1 MANGLGE
8 PPDMPL
14 SLSKQDAKR
23 IAIRAQGL
31 SSERPE
37 TPVTLDDVSRSI
49 RVMGLLQIDSVNV
62 CVRSHYMPLFSR
74 LGNYDQELLDQLAYE
89 EKSIFETWAH
99 AACFV
104 PIEDYRL
111 FRQRMGTEDLQERV
125 ARMVKEKPNH
135 RISKLVSERPGFL
148 EDVLDQVR
156 DRGELTASDI
166 EGAGKRSGPWWG
178 YTSGKIAME
187 WHFAVGTLSIADR
200 RNFTRYYDLT
210 ERVIPAEHLNGS
222 TPSVKESHR
231 EMMRLA
237 VQAHG
242 IGTAEDFADYYRL
255 KGAQARARLGEL
267 VESAEIQMVTVEG
280 WDEPVYAPI
289 NIESVESTDARALLT
304 PFDPLVWNRDRIERI
319 FDFFYRIEI
328 YVPEPKRQYGYY
340 VYPFVLGDNLV
351 ARVDLKAERDK
362 GVLRVKG
369 AFAEQGQDHEYVAA
383 NLMDELRLMADWLG
397 LKRVVVGR
405 KGNLIPELRT
415 ALKR

>member
-1 MANGLGE
+1 
-8 PPDMPL
+8 MPL
-14 SLSKQDAKR
+14 SLSNQDVKR

-31 SSERPE
+31 SGKRSE
-37 TPVTLDDVSRSI
+37 TPATLDDVSRSI
-49 RVMGLLQIDSVNV
+49 RAMGLLQIDSVNV

-74 LGNYDQELLDQLAYE
+74 LGNYDQGLLDQLAYK

-104 PIEDYRL
+104 PVEDHRL
-111 FRQRMGTEDLQERV
+111 FRQRMGTEDLQQRI
-125 ARMVKEKPNH
+125 ARMVKEKPGH
-135 RISKLVSERPGFL
+135 RISKLVTERPGFL

-156 DRGELTASDI
+156 NRGELTASDL

-187 WHFAVGTLSIADR
+187 WHFAVGTVSIADR
-200 RNFTRYYDLT
+200 RNFARYYDLT
-210 ERVIPAEHLNGS
+210 ERVIPAEYLNGS
-222 TPSVKESHR
+222 TPSIEESHR

-242 IGTAEDFADYYRL
+242 VGTAEDFADYYHL
-255 KGAQARARLGEL
+255 KNSQAKARLGEL
-267 VESAEIQMVTVEG
+267 AESGEIQMVNVEG
-280 WDEPVYAPI
+280 WDQPAYAPL
-289 NIESVESTDARALLT
+289 NIESTEPANARALLT

-328 YVPEPKRQYGYY
+328 YVTEPKRQYGYY
-340 VYPFVLGDNLV
+340 VYPFVLDDDLV

-362 GVLRVKG
+362 SVLRVKG
-369 AFAEQGQDHEYVAA
+369 AFAEEGQDQENVAA
-383 NLMDELRLMADWLG
+383 NLADELRLMASWLG
-397 LKRVVVGR
+397 LKRVVAGR
-405 KGNLIPELRT
+405 KGNLIPELRS

>member
-1 MANGLGE
+1 
-8 PPDMPL
+8 MPL
-14 SLSKQDAKR
+14 SLLNQDVKR

-31 SSERPE
+31 SGKRSE
-37 TPVTLDDVSRSI
+37 TPATLDDVSRSI
-49 RVMGLLQIDSVNV
+49 RAMGLLQIDSVNV

-74 LGNYDQELLDQLAYE
+74 LGNYDQGLLDQLAYK

-104 PIEDYRL
+104 PVEDHRL
-111 FRQRMGTEDLQERV
+111 FRQRMGTEDLQQRI
-125 ARMVKEKPNH
+125 ARMVKEKPGH
-135 RISKLVSERPGFL
+135 RISKLVTERPGFL

-156 DRGELTASDI
+156 NRGELTASDL

-187 WHFAVGTLSIADR
+187 WHFAVGTVSIADR
-200 RNFTRYYDLT
+200 RNFARYYDLT
-210 ERVIPAEHLNGS
+210 ERVIPAEYLNGS
-222 TPSVKESHR
+222 TPSIEESHR

-242 IGTAEDFADYYRL
+242 VGTAEDFADYYHL
-255 KGAQARARLGEL
+255 KNAQAKARLGEL
-267 VESAEIQMVTVEG
+267 AESGEIQMVNVEG
-280 WDEPVYAPI
+280 WDEPAYAPL
-289 NIESVESTDARALLT
+289 NIESTEPANARALLT

-328 YVPEPKRQYGYY
+328 YVTEPKRQYGYY
-340 VYPFVLGDNLV
+340 VYPFVLDDDLV

-362 GVLRVKG
+362 SVLRVKG
-369 AFAEQGQDHEYVAA
+369 AFAEEGQDQENVAA
-383 NLMDELRLMADWLG
+383 NLADELRLMASWLG
-397 LKRVVVGR
+397 LKRVVAGR
-405 KGNLIPELRT
+405 KGNLIPELRS

>member
-1 MANGLGE
+1 
-8 PPDMPL
+8 MPL
-14 SLSKQDAKR
+14 SLSNQDVKR

-31 SSERPE
+31 SGKRSE
-37 TPVTLDDVSRSI
+37 TPATLDDVSRSI
-49 RVMGLLQIDSVNV
+49 RAMGLLQIDSVNV

-74 LGNYDQELLDQLAYE
+74 LGNYDQGLLDQLAYK

-104 PIEDYRL
+104 PVEDHRL
-111 FRQRMGTEDLQERV
+111 FRQRMGTEDLQQRI
-125 ARMVKEKPNH
+125 ARMVKEKPGH
-135 RISKLVSERPGFL
+135 RISKLVTERPGFL

-156 DRGELTASDI
+156 NRGELTASDL

-187 WHFAVGTLSIADR
+187 WHFAVGTVSIADR
-200 RNFTRYYDLT
+200 RNFARYYDLT
-210 ERVIPAEHLNGS
+210 ERVIPAEYLNGS
-222 TPSVKESHR
+222 TPSIEESHR

-242 IGTAEDFADYYRL
+242 VGTAEDFADYYHL
-255 KGAQARARLGEL
+255 KNAQAKARLGEL
-267 VESAEIQMVTVEG
+267 AESGEIQMVNVEG
-280 WDEPVYAPI
+280 WDEPAYAPL
-289 NIESVESTDARALLT
+289 NIESTEPANARALLT

-328 YVPEPKRQYGYY
+328 YVTEPKRQYGYY
-340 VYPFVLGDNLV
+340 VYPFVLDDDLV

-362 GVLRVKG
+362 SVLKVKG
-369 AFAEQGQDHEYVAA
+369 AFAEEGQDQENVAA
-383 NLMDELRLMADWLG
+383 NLADELRLMASWLG
-397 LKRVVVGR
+397 LKRVVAGR
-405 KGNLIPELRT
+405 KGNLIPELRS

>member
-1 MANGLGE
+1 
-8 PPDMPL
+8 MPL
-14 SLSKQDAKR
+14 SLSNQDVKR

-31 SSERPE
+31 SGKRSE
-37 TPVTLDDVSRSI
+37 TPATLDDVSRSI
-49 RVMGLLQIDSVNV
+49 RAMGLLQIDSVNV

-74 LGNYDQELLDQLAYE
+74 LGNYDQGLLDQLAYK

-104 PIEDYRL
+104 PVEDHHL
-111 FRQRMGTEDLQERV
+111 FRQRMGTEDLQQRV
-125 ARMVKEKPNH
+125 ARMVKEKPGH
-135 RISKLVSERPGFL
+135 RISKLVTERPGFL

-156 DRGELTASDI
+156 NRGELTASDL

-187 WHFAVGTLSIADR
+187 WHFAVGTVSIADR
-200 RNFTRYYDLT
+200 RNFARYYDLT
-210 ERVIPAEHLNGS
+210 ERVIPAEYLNGS
-222 TPSVKESHR
+222 TPSIEESHR

-242 IGTAEDFADYYRL
+242 VGTAEDFADYYHL
-255 KGAQARARLGEL
+255 KNAQAKARLGEL
-267 VESAEIQMVTVEG
+267 AESGEIQMVNVEG
-280 WDEPVYAPI
+280 WDQPAYAPL
-289 NIESVESTDARALLT
+289 NIESTEPANARALLT

-328 YVPEPKRQYGYY
+328 YVTEPKRQYGYY
-340 VYPFVLGDNLV
+340 VYPFVLGDDLV

-362 GVLRVKG
+362 SVLRVKG
-369 AFAEQGQDHEYVAA
+369 AFAEEGQDQENVAA
-383 NLMDELRLMADWLG
+383 NLADELRLMASWLG
-397 LKRVVVGR
+397 LKRVVAGR
-405 KGNLIPELRT
+405 KGNLIPELRS

>member
-1 MANGLGE
+1 
-8 PPDMPL
+8 MPL
-14 SLSKQDAKR
+14 SLSNQDVKR

-31 SSERPE
+31 SGKRSE
-37 TPVTLDDVSRSI
+37 TPATLDDVSRSI
-49 RVMGLLQIDSVNV
+49 RAMGLLQIDSVNV

-74 LGNYDQELLDQLAYE
+74 LGNYDQGLLDQLAYK

-104 PIEDYRL
+104 PVEDHRL
-111 FRQRMGTEDLQERV
+111 FRQRMGTEDLQQRI
-125 ARMVKEKPNH
+125 ARMVKEKPGH
-135 RISKLVSERPGFL
+135 RISKLVTERPGFL

-156 DRGELTASDI
+156 NRGELTASDL

-187 WHFAVGTLSIADR
+187 WHFAVGTVSIADR
-200 RNFTRYYDLT
+200 RNFARYYDLT
-210 ERVIPAEHLNGS
+210 ERVIPAEYLNGS
-222 TPSVKESHR
+222 TPSIEESHR

-242 IGTAEDFADYYRL
+242 VGTAEDFADYYHL
-255 KGAQARARLGEL
+255 KNAQAKARLGEL
-267 VESAEIQMVTVEG
+267 AESGEIQMVNVEG
-280 WDEPVYAPI
+280 WDQPAYAPL
-289 NIESVESTDARALLT
+289 NIESTEPANARALLT

-328 YVPEPKRQYGYY
+328 YVTEPKRQYGYY
-340 VYPFVLGDNLV
+340 VYPFVLDDDLV

-362 GVLRVKG
+362 SVLRVKG
-369 AFAEQGQDHEYVAA
+369 AFAEEGQDQENVAA
-383 NLMDELRLMADWLG
+383 NLADELRLMASWLG
-397 LKRVVVGR
+397 LKRVVAGR
-405 KGNLIPELRT
+405 KGNLIPELRS